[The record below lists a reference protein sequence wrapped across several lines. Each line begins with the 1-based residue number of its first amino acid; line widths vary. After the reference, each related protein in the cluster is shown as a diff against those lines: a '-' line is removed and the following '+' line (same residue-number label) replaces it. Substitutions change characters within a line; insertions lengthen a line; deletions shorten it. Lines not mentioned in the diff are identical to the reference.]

1 MDQKYIMAKATNRV
15 YSRYTREA
23 IELLAV
29 MIREARMERKLPA
42 KELAER
48 AGISRGLLQ
57 RMEKGDPN
65 CSLGTVFE
73 VAYLLGIRLFDS
85 DERSLAST
93 LAMSKEKLTLLPK
106 MARKPVRGID
116 DDF

>member
-1 MDQKYIMAKATNRV
+1 MAKTANRV

-29 MIREARMERKLPA
+29 LIREARIERKLPA
-42 KELAER
+42 QELAER

-57 RMEKGDPN
+57 RIEKGDPN
-65 CSLGTVFE
+65 CSLGAVFE

-85 DERSLAST
+85 DERSLASN
-93 LAMSKEKLTLLPK
+93 LAMRKEKLSLLPK
-106 MARKPVRGID
+106 MARKPSRGVD

>member
-1 MDQKYIMAKATNRV
+1 MPKTTNRA
-15 YSRYTREA
+15 YSRYTSEA

-29 MIREARMERKLPA
+29 MIREARLERKLPA
-42 KELAER
+42 QELAER

-57 RMEKGDPN
+57 RIEKGDPS
-65 CSLGTVFE
+65 CTIGTVFE

-85 DERSLAST
+85 NEKRT
-93 LAMSKEKLTLLPK
+93 LTSRLLDKKEKLALLPK
-106 MARKPVRGID
+106 AARKSVRKLD

>member
-1 MDQKYIMAKATNRV
+1 MPKATKRA
-15 YSRYTREA
+15 YSRYTVEA

-29 MIREARMERKLPA
+29 MIREARLERKLPA
-42 KELAER
+42 QELAER

-57 RMEKGDPN
+57 RIEKGDPS
-65 CSLGTVFE
+65 CTLGPVFE

-85 DERSLAST
+85 NEEKTLASV
-93 LAMSKEKLTLLPK
+93 LVKSKEKLALLPK
-106 MARKPVRGID
+106 AARKSLRGVD